1 MQVVVLSPDRVN
13 PSCAGARD
21 QALEHSRYLAL
32 VQRHGEV
39 ARVRHHHHPVPGRRG
54 HRLAPR
60 RAAVRL
66 LAPAPVLAGDGLA
79 RPLQLVLLRAAD
91 GELLA
96 VAEPGAELQLRG
108 AVLQPRHE
116 AGGEAARGGD
126 APLAGLGADRLLLLP
141 LELHALDTPAQCA
154 LGHQSP
160 HAGHTWAQLT

>member
-1 MQVVVLSPDRVN
+1 MSPDRVN

-60 RAAVRL
+60 GAAVRL

>member
-1 MQVVVLSPDRVN
+1 M
-13 PSCAGARD
+13 
-21 QALEHSRYLAL
+21 
-32 VQRHGEV
+32 
-39 ARVRHHHHPVPGRRG
+39 
-54 HRLAPR
+54 
-60 RAAVRL
+60 
-66 LAPAPVLAGDGLA
+66 
-79 RPLQLVLLRAAD
+79 LLRAAD

-154 LGHQSP
+154 HSVTHQSA